1 MLTEAF
7 LMLLRNDNTTARGN
21 QAKSYLPPNRKPVRA
36 RPSAPHGLS
45 PRRVSPPQRRN
56 NWHLIQKARNSAE
69 FRAFFRRRVRRK
81 KLLLRGKCVRARRS
95 ADRRARTRAVR
106 AASPHRPAASRPGGR
121 PPLALKGRRG
131 LSGQTRPD
139 LISCLYTAPPRRR
152 GCPARRRTRRRA
164 ASRPAS

>member
-21 QAKSYLPPNRKPVRA
+21 QAKSYRLPQTESPQLRA
-36 RPSAPHGLS
+36 IARS
-45 PRRVSPPQRRN
+45 PGFRF
-56 NWHLIQKARNSAE
+56 AE
-69 FRAFFRRRVRRK
+69 FRAPRRETNWHRIKIVRRIHAEFADFWPSFARPKIPLAERTCK
-81 KLLLRGKCVRARRS
+81 KDQSADWSFLCVERS
-95 ADRRARTRAVR
+95 AG
-106 AASPHRPAASRPGGR
+106 PHRPAAPRPGGR

-164 ASRPAS
+164 AFRPAS

>member
-1 MLTEAF
+1 MITQQREEI
-7 LMLLRNDNTTARGN
+7 
-21 QAKSYLPPNRKPVRA
+21 KPNRTFPQTESPSGRAQA
-36 RPSAPHGLS
+36 RPTGFRLAEFRRLS
-45 PRRVSPPQRRN
+45 GEIIGILSKSPGIR
-56 NWHLIQKARNSAE
+56 AE

-106 AASPHRPAASRPGGR
+106 AASPHRPAAPRPGGR

>member
-21 QAKSYLPPNRKPVRA
+21 QAKSYRLPQTESPSGRA
-36 RPSAPHGLS
+36 KRAPRAFASKNFAPSGAKQIGIISKS
-45 PRRVSPPQRRN
+45 PGIR
-56 NWHLIQKARNSAE
+56 AE
-69 FRAFFRRRVRRK
+69 FRAFRASFARPKTPLAERTCNK
-81 KLLLRGKCVRARRS
+81 DQSADWSLLCAERS
-95 ADRRARTRAVR
+95 AG
-106 AASPHRPAASRPGGR
+106 PHRPAAERPGGR

-139 LISCLYTAPPRRR
+139 PVVCLYTAPPRRR

>member
-45 PRRVSPPQRRN
+45 LRRISRPQARNKLASYPNRPEFSRIPGFFPAACTPEKTPLARQVCSSPP
-56 NWHLIQKARNSAE
+56 
-69 FRAFFRRRVRRK
+69 VRRPA
-81 KLLLRGKCVRARRS
+81 GSDARSPRSKSSSPGRS
-95 ADRRARTRAVR
+95 AAGRET
-106 AASPHRPAASRPGGR
+106 SIGTERPSRPF
-121 PPLALKGRRG
+121 
-131 LSGQTRPD
+131 RPD
-139 LISCLYTAPPRRR
+139 PVVCLYTAPPRRR

>member
-21 QAKSYLPPNRKPVRA
+21 QAKSYRLPLNRKPTAA
-36 RPSAPHGLS
+36 RHSAQPGLS
-45 PRRVSPPQRRN
+45 LRLNFAPSGAKQIGIISKSPGIR
-56 NWHLIQKARNSAE
+56 AE
-69 FRAFFRRRVRRK
+69 FRAFRASFARPKTPLAERTCK
-81 KLLLRGKCVRARRS
+81 KDQSADWSLLCAERS
-95 ADRRARTRAVR
+95 AG
-106 AASPHRPAASRPGGR
+106 PHRPAAPRPGGR

>member
-21 QAKSYLPPNRKPVRA
+21 QAKSYRLPQTESPSGRAQA
-36 RPSAPHGLS
+36 RPTGFRFEEFRAL
-45 PRRVSPPQRRN
+45 RRET
-56 NWHLIQKARNSAE
+56 NWHHIQIARNSAE
-69 FRAFFRRRVRRK
+69 FRAFRASFARPKTPLAERTCNK
-81 KLLLRGKCVRARRS
+81 DQSADWSLLCAERS
-95 ADRRARTRAVR
+95 AG
-106 AASPHRPAASRPGGR
+106 PHRPAAPRPGGR

-139 LISCLYTAPPRRR
+139 PVVCLYTAPPRRR